1 MNTQNH
7 RNYSM
12 WLAPVVVA
20 IALFG
25 MLLIVLPVMP
35 AQAVSNF
42 PCLATPNNG
51 ATPRM
56 M

>member
-35 AQAVSNF
+35 AQEN
-42 PCLATPNNG
+42 
-51 ATPRM
+51 
-56 M
+56 